1 VRLSGL
7 SGYLAACFADHRKCQ
22 IFAKQKSRFVIE
34 PKFRDGYVLFEER
47 TLHKLTVPVVQ
58 LGKVEMWC
66 NLLICFYLNECPFF
80 QIVVVDLRAIGKQGS
95 EQSNLPLLSHD
106 SHKARK

>member
-7 SGYLAACFADHRKCQ
+7 LGYLAACCVGHRKCQ
-22 IFAKQKSRFVIE
+22 IFARQNSGFLIE

-66 NLLICFYLNECPFF
+66 NLLICFYLDECPFF
-80 QIVVVDLRAIGKQGS
+80 QIMVVDLRAIGKQGA
-95 EQSNLPLLSHD
+95 E
-106 SHKARK
+106 